1 MVTRATPP
9 EDALDAVLTTST
21 KFHFEPLAIDGDW
34 ADFKGNFKASMICRG
49 MAHHFPEFVTETV
62 AAKFRE
68 ADDNP
73 IVSSLQAQSLLILAL
88 DSDVK
93 SMVREAIDK
102 DDPATLWEAL
112 REVRESA
119 NDTTIAKIAN
129 QAASTKQGQSEP
141 LVTYINRLDKMHR
154 RITGWHRV
162 RKQ

>member
-1 MVTRATPP
+1 MPTTTRATPQ
-9 EDALDAVLTTST
+9 EDALDAISTTST

-34 ADFKGNFKASMICRG
+34 ADFKGNFKAEMICRG
-49 MAHHFPEFVTETV
+49 MAHHFPEFVSETV

-68 ADDNP
+68 ADDTP

-102 DDPATLWEAL
+102 DDPVTLWEAL

-129 QAASTKQGQSEP
+129 QAASTKRQ
-141 LVTYINRLDKMHR
+141 YH
-154 RITGWHRV
+154 
-162 RKQ
+162 